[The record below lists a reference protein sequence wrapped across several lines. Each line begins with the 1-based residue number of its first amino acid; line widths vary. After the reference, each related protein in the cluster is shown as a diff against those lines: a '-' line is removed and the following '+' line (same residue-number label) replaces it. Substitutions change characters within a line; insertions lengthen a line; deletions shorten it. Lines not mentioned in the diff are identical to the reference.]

1 MTRRRYPEAPVAA
14 VGAVVIDNDRV
25 LLIRRGQEPL
35 KGEWSLPGGAV
46 ELGETLEQAVCREVQ
61 EETGLEVAVVRIV
74 EVLDRITNDAAGRV
88 LYHYVLVDYA
98 CRVTG
103 GTLAFATDAADAV
116 WIDHANLAGVPGL
129 AAKTIEV
136 ILKALGA
143 P

>member
-116 WIDHANLAGVPGL
+116 WIDYANLASVPGL